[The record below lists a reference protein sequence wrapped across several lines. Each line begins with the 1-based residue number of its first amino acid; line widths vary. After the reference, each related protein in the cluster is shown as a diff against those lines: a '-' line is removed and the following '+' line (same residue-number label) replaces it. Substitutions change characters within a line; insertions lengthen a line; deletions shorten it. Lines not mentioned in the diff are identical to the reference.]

1 LVRLI
6 RYGTC
11 NYTSSACVSMNPS
24 HRVKVG
30 GEAGEHAT
38 LHESDLCGNCAIFD
52 ACMRHV
58 KMLCFW
64 YSNIYACITHVHTYV
79 WGTFMQW
86 LSLDTLPRLVIIDN
100 LYIHGPAWTSITST
114 NNAREVTRVDS
125 SSLGSRY
132 RIVVRRSW

>member
-1 LVRLI
+1 MQL
-6 RYGTC
+6 
-11 NYTSSACVSMNPS
+11 YTSRACVRTNPS
-24 HRVKVG
+24 HRVEVMVVVVG
-30 GEAGEHAT
+30 GGTEHVT
-38 LHESDLCGNCAIFD
+38 HHEPDLCGDCAFFD
-52 ACMRHV
+52 ACMRHI

-79 WGTFMQW
+79 WGTYMQW
-86 LSLDTLPRLVIIDN
+86 LSLDTLPRLVIIDG
-100 LYIHGPAWTSITST
+100 LYIYGPAWTSITST